1 MNYKICK
8 MKFQTEVHFGRNFLS
23 DSEYSCYADTLFS
36 ALCHEYIKLN
46 GTSNLEQ
53 FVEQFRQNQVLIS
66 DTFPYI
72 GDEYWIPKPI
82 IVPKEMDLYN
92 QKDFKKVSF
101 IPVDELKNYF
111 NGTLNSTVLIKTFRE
126 FGDSAVHVKASL
138 HGLEE
143 ANPYWIGGYR
153 FAENNGLYILIGY
166 ENQEIYEELKN
177 ILVSLSYTGIGGKI
191 TSGYGTFEVEFQE
204 VPKTWIS
211 HLCNGANQDVNVEY
225 MTLSLSLPKNE
236 ELDKSLNNAHYQVV
250 RRGGFVSEAN
260 FYEGNV
266 SYGSEQR
273 KQDLYAFQAGSCFE
287 SLFDGDIYDVSNQG
301 PHPVYRYAK
310 PMFWRLSL

>member
-8 MKFQTEVHFGRNFLS
+8 LKFQTEVHFGRNFLS

-46 GTSNLEQ
+46 GTFKLKQ

-72 GDEYWIPKPI
+72 GDQFWMPKPFTI
-82 IVPKEMDLYN
+82 PKEMELYN
-92 QKDFKKVSF
+92 QKDFKKINF
-101 IPVDELKNYF
+101 IPVDDLQSYF
-111 NGTLNSTVLIKTFRE
+111 LGTLDSTKLIKRFSLL
-126 FGDSAVHVKASL
+126 GNSAVRVKASL

-153 FAENNGLYILIGY
+153 FAENNGLYIVIGY
-166 ENQEIYEELKN
+166 ENQEIYDKLKN
-177 ILVSLSYTGIGGKI
+177 TFVSLSYTGIGGKI

-204 VPKTWIS
+204 VPKNWLS
-211 HLCNGANQDVNVEY
+211 HLCIKNKQDINAKY
-225 MTLSLSLPKNE
+225 MTLSLSLPKND
-236 ELDKSLNNAHYQVV
+236 ELDMSLNNAHYQVV
-250 RRGGFVSEAN
+250 RRGGFVSEASY
-260 FYEGNV
+260 YEGNA

-273 KQDLYAFQAGSCFE
+273 KQDLYAFQAGACFE
-287 SLFDGDIYDVSNQG
+287 NIFDGDIYDVSNQG